1 MKMGK
6 ELFAFYINSS
16 IHVAL
21 AVVSLCWIT
30 FLHFD
35 YAPDSRLLLFVFFA
49 TITGYNFV
57 KYAGVAKLHHR
68 SLAKGLRTI
77 QIFSLLAFLFLVYF
91 IFLIGLKILLWVSIF
106 GILTLL
112 YALPVFSR
120 RRNLRSISGVKIFII
135 ALVWSGV
142 TVVLP
147 VVEKEEVLLMSVTL
161 EFVQRFLLVLAWI
174 IPFEIRDIKY
184 DLHQLGTIPQRIG
197 VTQTKVFGLALLI
210 AAVFLEVL
218 KPHTAIPSFIAITFI
233 AGVSA
238 GFIWRAKERQA
249 AYFSSFWV
257 EAIPIIWLLVLLL
270 IRRF

>member
-30 FLHFD
+30 FLHFN
-35 YAPDSRLLLFVFFA
+35 YAPDTRLLSFVFLA
-49 TITGYNFV
+49 TVTGYNFV

-68 SLAKGLRTI
+68 SLATGLRTI

-91 IFLIGLKILLWVSIF
+91 IFLVDRKILLWASLF
-106 GILTLL
+106 GLLTLL

-135 ALVWSGV
+135 ALVWAGV

-147 VVEKEEVLLMSVTL
+147 VIKKEEVLLNNATL
-161 EFVQRFLLVLAWI
+161 EFLQRFLLVLAWI
-174 IPFEIRDIKY
+174 IPFEIRDLKY
-184 DLHQLGTIPQRIG
+184 DLHQLGTLPQRVG
-197 VTQTKVFGLALLI
+197 VTRTKVFGLALLL

-218 KPHTAIPSFIAITFI
+218 KPHTAIPSFLAITFI

-238 GFIWRAKERQA
+238 VFIWRAKERQSV
-249 AYFSSFWV
+249 YFSSFWV
-257 EAIPIIWLLVLLL
+257 EAIPIIWLLVLLF
-270 IRRF
+270 IRGF

>member
-1 MKMGK
+1 MKIRK

-35 YAPDSRLLLFVFFA
+35 FAPDFLLLSFVFFA

-68 SLAKGLRTI
+68 SLATGLRKI
-77 QIFSLLAFLFLVYF
+77 QIFSLLAFLFLLYF
-91 IFLIGLKILLWVSIF
+91 TFLVDRKILLWTSIF
-106 GILTLL
+106 GLLTLL
-112 YALPVFSR
+112 YALPVFGQ
-120 RRNLRSISGVKIFII
+120 RRNLRSISGMKIFII
-135 ALVWSGV
+135 AIVWGGV

-147 VVEKEEVLLMSVTL
+147 VIEKEEVLFGSVIL
-161 EFVQRFLLVLAWI
+161 EFLQRFLLVLAWI
-174 IPFEIRDIKY
+174 IPFEIRDLKY
-184 DLHQLGTIPQRIG
+184 DLQQLGTLPQRVG
-197 VTQTKVFGLALLI
+197 VTKTKVFGLALLV
-210 AAVFLEVL
+210 AAVLLEIL
-218 KPHTAIPSFIAITFI
+218 KSHTAIPSFMATTLI

-238 GFIWRAKERQA
+238 GSILRAKERQT

-270 IRRF
+270 IRSL